1 MPYLLD
7 GNNLMGLARQRGLGG
22 LAERRGLVSA
32 VAALARTRGGRY
44 TVVFDGGP
52 DAHFVS
58 GAGLGA
64 VRVEFAAPRSA
75 DDRIL
80 ALLRAAANPR
90 NWTVVSADRALV
102 SAARNAGARAQ
113 DAAGFLN
120 RLAGLPAGD
129 GEKPDARAVDTEE
142 WEEYFRAGKNE
153 EDE

>member
-32 VAALARTRGGRY
+32 VAALARAKGGRY

-58 GAGLGA
+58 GAGLGS

-102 SAARNAGARAQ
+102 TAARNAGAKAL
-113 DAAGFLN
+113 DTADFLI
-120 RLAGLPAGD
+120 RLAGLPAGA
-129 GEKPDARAVDTEE
+129 GEKPDARAVDTAE
-142 WEEYFRAGKNE
+142 WEEYFRSGRDE
-153 EDE
+153 EGE